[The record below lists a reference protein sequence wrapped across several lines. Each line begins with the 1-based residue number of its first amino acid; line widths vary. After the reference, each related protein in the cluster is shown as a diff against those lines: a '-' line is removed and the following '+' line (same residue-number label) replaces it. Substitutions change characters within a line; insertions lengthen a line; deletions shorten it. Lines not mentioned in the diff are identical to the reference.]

1 MSTGYMTARR
11 TAPALLLAAVVMLPG
26 CAAQSSQFSPGTAPT
41 PPLQYGNP
49 LKLTPK
55 PTATAI
61 TAQDLMSRL
70 YAFSDDSMQGR
81 QVGREGNMKGT
92 AFIAREIERLG
103 LEPAGDNGTYFQ
115 NLPDTKLNAYGP
127 STLSV
132 GGRALQWN
140 RDFTATVPGN
150 GLQPAT
156 LEGTF
161 AVIYGGAQGDT
172 TVTPAQAA
180 GKIIVFSPRAAQPGQ
195 PGGGGRAGG
204 APGAGGARYADA
216 AAMATVNLD
225 GMRPYDIELVS
236 VNDNRATFWRPARE
250 GAPAPAPMQTALRLT
265 TAGAEKLFGR
275 PLAGMAPGTTVSGA
289 QLKLNFTSTPKPGW
303 ARNVVGIVRGT
314 DPVLRNEYVALG
326 AHNDHVGYN
335 HTPVDHDSAVVYK
348 HIAMAMSIRNADTI
362 RALTPEERAQIVV
375 NVDSLRRIRPVRM
388 DSVFNG
394 ADDDGSGSM
403 ALLEIAEA
411 FAKGQR
417 PKRSI
422 LFVWHTGEEG
432 GLVGSAYY
440 STHPTV
446 PINSIVAAINVDMI
460 GRGGPQDLPGGGPDY
475 LGVVGRNMLSPEL
488 GAMVEAANV
497 KQPRPLKL
505 DDRFDT
511 DVRPTLGA
519 SYNNIYQRS
528 DHYNYA
534 KQGIPIAFFFTGLH
548 GDYHQVTDEPQYID
562 YPHYTRITNYIH
574 DVMVEV
580 ANNPKR
586 PTVTKPVS

>member
-1 MSTGYMTARR
+1 MTARR
-11 TAPALLLAAVVMLPG
+11 TAPALLFAAAVLLPG
-26 CAAQSSQFSPGTAPT
+26 CASQSSQVSPGTAPT

-55 PTATAI
+55 PTTTAI

-70 YAFSDDSMQGR
+70 YAFADDSMQGR

-132 GGRALQWN
+132 AGRSLQWN

-161 AVIYGGAQGDT
+161 PVIYGGVQGDT

-180 GKIIVFSPRAAQPGQ
+180 GKIIVFSARPAQPGQ
-195 PGGGGRAGG
+195 FGGGRAGG
-204 APGAGGARYADA
+204 GPAAARYADA
-216 AAMATVNLD
+216 AATASVNLD
-225 GMRPYDIELVS
+225 GMTPYEIELIS
-236 VNDNRATFWRPARE
+236 VNDNRATYWRPARE

-275 PLAGMAPGTTVSGA
+275 SLDGLAPGTTVNGV

-314 DPVLRNEYVALG
+314 DPVLRNEYVAIG

-348 HIAMAMSIRNADTI
+348 HMAMAMSIRNADTI

-375 NVDSLRRIRPVRM
+375 NVDSLRRIRPARM
-388 DSVFNG
+388 DSIFNG

-411 FAKGQR
+411 FAKGER

-488 GAMVEAANV
+488 GAMVEAANA
-497 KQPRPLKL
+497 KQKRPLKL

-586 PTVTKPVS
+586 PAVTKPVS